1 MYAIDISNLALGLLL
16 IVVGLLCY
24 RNPNL
29 INPYGNMSPERKA
42 LVDIESL
49 KKVVAITFGVTG
61 FLLIVTATLSMT
73 KVIGEMTSV
82 YVMIALVTAMM
93 VPLFIAMWK
102 YNGFG
107 RDKENRLSYNAK
119 QREKKK
125 NKITIWA
132 VVIITFLSLSLVLIL
147 FLSGNKGPKYD
158 ISSECIKVKGG
169 GYHATIPVADITEA
183 NVLEHWPDIALR
195 TNGLSTNKVNM
206 GHFRLKNG
214 ENCTMFIHKD
224 GGPLL
229 ELRTADGG
237 LYYLNCATEEETL
250 AMIEQV
256 KSVIRSRQT
265 TGYNDTHTLCPHGGG
280 TVIPRK
286 RNAISQARRRSPN
299 AWEIAGQA
307 RNEGYG
313 VNLVVSRH
321 CEERSNP
328 DHEPVSWIASSC
340 LLAMTQS
347 VSNKTII
354 L

>member
-42 LVDIESL
+42 LVDIEGL
-49 KKVVAITFGVTG
+49 KKVVAITFAVTG
-61 FLLIVTATLSMT
+61 FLLVVTATLSMT
-73 KVIGEMTSV
+73 KVIGEMTST
-82 YVMIALVTAMM
+82 YVMISLVTAML

-107 RDKENRLSYNAK
+107 RDKENRLSYDAK

-132 VVIITFLSLSLVLIL
+132 VVIITFLSLALIPIL
-147 FLSGNKGPKYD
+147 FFWGNKGPKYE
-158 ISSECIKVKGG
+158 ISNECIKVKGG
-169 GYHATIPVADITEA
+169 GYHATIPVADI
-183 NVLEHWPDIALR
+183 VSDSVWEHWPSIALR
-195 TNGLSTNKVNM
+195 TNGMSTNKVNM
-206 GHFRLKNG
+206 GHFKLKNG
-214 ENCTMFIHKD
+214 EKCMMFIHED

-229 ELRTADGG
+229 ELRTTDGG

-250 AMIEQV
+250 KMIDEV
-256 KSVIRSRQT
+256 KEVI
-265 TGYNDTHTLCPHGGG
+265 NAKHT
-280 TVIPRK
+280 
-286 RNAISQARRRSPN
+286 
-299 AWEIAGQA
+299 
-307 RNEGYG
+307 
-313 VNLVVSRH
+313 VVLRIDYVESSI

-328 DHEPVSWIASSC
+328 DKKRHSWIASSC
-340 LLAMTQS
+340 LLAMT
-347 VSNKTII
+347 VSFDNNNNID

>member
-16 IVVGLLCY
+16 IVIGLLCY

-42 LVDIESL
+42 LVDIEGL
-49 KKVVAITFGVTG
+49 KRVVAITFGVTG
-61 FLLIVTATLSMT
+61 FLLVVTATLSMT
-73 KVIGEMTSV
+73 KIIGEMTST
-82 YVMIALVTAMM
+82 YVMIALVTAML

-107 RDKENRLSYNAK
+107 RDKENCLSYDAK

-132 VVIITFLSLSLVLIL
+132 VVIITLLSLALIPIL
-147 FLSGNKGPKYD
+147 FLWGNKGPKYE

-169 GYHATIPVADITEA
+169 GYHATVPVADI
-183 NVLEHWPDIALR
+183 VSDSVWEHWPGIAMR
-195 TNGLSTNKVNM
+195 TNGMSTNKVNM
-206 GHFRLKNG
+206 GHFKLKNG
-214 ENCTMFIHKD
+214 EKCMMFIHED

-229 ELRTADGG
+229 ELRTAEGG

-250 AMIEQV
+250 EMIKEV
-256 KSVIRSRQT
+256 KKAI
-265 TGYNDTHTLCPHGGG
+265 NAKHTVALRIDY
-280 TVIPRK
+280 VESSI
-286 RNAISQARRRSPN
+286 
-299 AWEIAGQA
+299 
-307 RNEGYG
+307 
-313 VNLVVSRH
+313 

-328 DHEPVSWIASSC
+328 DKKPIPWIASSC
-340 LLAMTQS
+340 LLAMT
-347 VSNKTII
+347 VSFDKNID

>member
-1 MYAIDISNLALGLLL
+1 MEIIDYINLGIGLLL
-16 IVVGLLCY
+16 IVSGLLCY

-29 INPYGNMSPERKA
+29 INPYGGMSPERKA
-42 LVDIESL
+42 LVDIEGL
-49 KKVVAITFGVTG
+49 KRMVAIAFCATG

-107 RDKENRLSYNAK
+107 RDKENHLSYDAK

-125 NKITIWA
+125 NKITAWV
-132 VVIITFLSLSLVLIL
+132 VVIITLLSLALIPIL
-147 FLSGNKGPKYD
+147 FLWGNKGPKYE
-158 ISSECIKVKGG
+158 ISSESIKVKGG
-169 GYHATIPVADITEA
+169 GYHATIPVADIIA
-183 NVLEHWPDIALR
+183 DSVWEHWPGIALR
-195 TNGLSTNKVNM
+195 TNGMSTNKANL

-214 ENCTMFIHKD
+214 ENCMMFIHED

-250 AMIEQV
+250 EMIEKV
-256 KSVIRSRQT
+256 KKVMDAIPS
-265 TGYNDTHTLCPHGGG
+265 TGYNDIHSLYPHGGG
-280 TVIPRK
+280 TS
-286 RNAISQARRRSPN
+286 AISPMRRHTLF

-307 RNEGYG
+307 RNEG
-313 VNLVVSRH
+313 
-321 CEERSNP
+321 
-328 DHEPVSWIASSC
+328 
-340 LLAMTQS
+340 
-347 VSNKTII
+347 
-354 L
+354 